1 MGMIN
6 SEDRFTQG
14 LKNGDEKVFEELF
27 KAYYTP
33 LCEYCL
39 RYVSDADMA
48 EEIVQDLFF
57 KMWVKR
63 EELNINVSIKSYF
76 YISLR
81 NHALNYINRLKIQDR
96 YNQFVEIRTKNEVDY
111 PIDVLE
117 EKDME
122 RIMKQAIALL
132 PEKRREI
139 FEMSRFEELKYS
151 EIAEKLNVSV
161 KTVESQMS
169 KALEHMR
176 KVLAKYLALIISG
189 LFLLRFWP

>member
-1 MGMIN
+1 MNN
-6 SEDRFTQG
+6 SEDRFVHG

-27 KAYYTP
+27 KTYYAP

-57 KMWVKR
+57 KIWVKR
-63 EELNINVSIKSYF
+63 EELNINVSIKA
-76 YISLR
+76 YIFTSLR
-81 NHALNYINRLKIQDR
+81 NHALNYISRLKIQDR
-96 YNQFVEIRTKNEVDY
+96 YNQFIVVRSKNDVEHPV
-111 PIDVLE
+111 DVLE

-122 RIMKQAIALL
+122 RIMKQAIAML

-139 FEMSRFEELKYS
+139 FEMSRFEDMKYW

-176 KVLAKYLALIISG
+176 KVLSKFLALIVTG
-189 LFLLRFWP
+189 LFLLSSFF

>member
-1 MGMIN
+1 MIN

-96 YNQFVEIRTKNEVDY
+96 YNQFVEIRTRNEVDY
-111 PIDVLE
+111 PIDVME

-139 FEMSRFEELKYS
+139 FEMSRFEDMKYS

-189 LFLLRFWP
+189 LFLLRFWH

>member
-1 MGMIN
+1 MNN
-6 SEDRFTQG
+6 SEDRFVHG

-27 KAYYTP
+27 KTYYAP

-57 KMWVKR
+57 KIWVKR
-63 EELNINVSIKSYF
+63 EELNINVSIKA
-76 YISLR
+76 YIFTALR
-81 NHALNYINRLKIQDR
+81 NHALNYISRLKIQDR
-96 YNQFVEIRTKNEVDY
+96 YNQFIVVRSKNDVEHPV
-111 PIDVLE
+111 DVLE

-122 RIMKQAIALL
+122 RIMKQAIAML

-139 FEMSRFEELKYS
+139 FEMSRFEDMKYW

-176 KVLAKYLALIISG
+176 KVLSKFLALIVTG
-189 LFLLRFWP
+189 LFLLSSFF

>member
-1 MGMIN
+1 MIN

-33 LCEYCL
+33 LCDYCL

-96 YNQFVEIRTKNEVDY
+96 YNQFVEIRTRNDVDY

-122 RIMKQAIALL
+122 RIMKQAIAML

-139 FEMSRFEELKYS
+139 FEMSRFEDMKYS

-176 KVLAKYLALIISG
+176 KVLSKFLALIVTG
-189 LFLLRFWP
+189 LFLLRFMP

>member
-1 MGMIN
+1 MIN
-6 SEDRFTQG
+6 SEDRFIQG

-27 KAYYTP
+27 KAYYAP

-63 EELNINVSIKSYF
+63 DELNINVSIKSYF

-122 RIMKQAIALL
+122 RIMKQAIAML

>member
-1 MGMIN
+1 MNN
-6 SEDRFTQG
+6 SEDRFVHG

-27 KAYYTP
+27 KTYYAP

-63 EELNINVSIKSYF
+63 EELNINVSIKA
-76 YISLR
+76 YIFTSLR
-81 NHALNYINRLKIQDR
+81 NHALNYISRLKIQDR
-96 YNQFVEIRTKNEVDY
+96 YNQFIVVRSKNDVEHPV
-111 PIDVLE
+111 DVLE

-122 RIMKQAIALL
+122 RIMKQAIAML

-139 FEMSRFEELKYS
+139 FEMSRFEDMKYW

-176 KVLAKYLALIISG
+176 KVLSKFLALIVTG
-189 LFLLRFWP
+189 LFLLSSFF

>member
-1 MGMIN
+1 MNN
-6 SEDRFTQG
+6 SEDRLVHG

-27 KAYYTP
+27 KTYYTP
-33 LCEYCL
+33 LCEYCM

-63 EELNINVSIKSYF
+63 EELNINVSIKA
-76 YISLR
+76 YIFTSLR
-81 NHALNYINRLKIQDR
+81 NHALNYISRLKIQDR
-96 YNQFVEIRTKNEVDY
+96 YNQFIVIRSKSDVEHPV
-111 PIDVLE
+111 DVLE

-122 RIMKQAIALL
+122 RIMKQAIAML

-139 FEMSRFEELKYS
+139 FEMSRFEDMKYL

-176 KVLAKYLALIISG
+176 KVLSKFLALIVTG
-189 LFLLRFWP
+189 LFLLSSFF